1 MKNPTVDSITETDA
15 ASIIGSIFRVRRDLV
30 KIVKEHVIDRSGVTL
45 EHADVVVDLYGA
57 KERHWPDPPAI
68 EGSGGWVTFSALQ
81 KSVVNNTP
89 ELVTRRL
96 RDLKEKG
103 YVEIARVTKAEAK
116 KLGIDAKSKKA
127 MVTPMGAE
135 KGREI
140 HEKYGRVS
148 LQLLHRL
155 PRENFQDAMKAK
167 DFNEALMAALR
178 FGA

>member
-45 EHADVVVDLYGA
+45 EHADVLVDLYGA

-140 HEKYGRVS
+140 HEKYGRVKPPVVTPAPPGEFS
-148 LQLLHRL
+148 GR
-155 PRENFQDAMKAK
+155 
-167 DFNEALMAALR
+167 NEGQG
-178 FGA
+178 F